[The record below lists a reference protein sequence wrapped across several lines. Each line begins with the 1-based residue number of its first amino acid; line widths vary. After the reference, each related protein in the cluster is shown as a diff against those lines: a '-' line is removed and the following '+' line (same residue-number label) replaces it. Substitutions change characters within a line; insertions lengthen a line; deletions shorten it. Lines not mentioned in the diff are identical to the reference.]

1 MRNNTEPPEGIK
13 SGVVKLVGTD
23 TGNIVSNV
31 QLLLQNPEEYNKMA
45 TDKIRMEMAMQSQ
58 KFRFA
63 Y

>member
-1 MRNNTEPPEGIK
+1 MLNNTEPPEGIK

-45 TDKIRMEMAMQSQ
+45 TDKIRMEMAMQP
-58 KFRFA
+58 
-63 Y
+63 